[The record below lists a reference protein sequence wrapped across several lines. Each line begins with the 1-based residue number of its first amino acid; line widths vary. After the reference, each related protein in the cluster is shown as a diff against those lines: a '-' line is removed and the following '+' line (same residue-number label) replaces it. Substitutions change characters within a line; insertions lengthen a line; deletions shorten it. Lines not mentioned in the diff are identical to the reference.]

1 MDDMATKQ
9 HEQESENLTE
19 NIRDKELVTE
29 NDEMKPKVEKLEP
42 QNIEC
47 LKKLAEEEAKMQEAS
62 CQTCSIF

>member
-9 HEQESENLTE
+9 HEQDSENLAE

-42 QNIEC
+42 QNIEF
-47 LKKLAEEEAKMQEAS
+47 LKMLAVEEAKM
-62 CQTCSIF
+62 